1 MTNPQDK
8 QDSAA
13 FARLAQR
20 LYPDGA
26 LLRVWP
32 LAGGVSAQMTALA
45 IDAGD
50 GSVHKLIVR
59 QHGPADRAR
68 NPEIARDEFRLLAA
82 LHAAGLP
89 VPAPVD
95 LDTTGE
101 FFTTPAIVIEYIE
114 GATDFAPADLGD
126 YLRQFAAQLAQIHR
140 VDLAAFDLA
149 FLPQLAE
156 NWANI
161 IGARP
166 ERLDESLEEG
176 RIRDALVA
184 AWPWPQHNPTGLL
197 HGDFWPG
204 NILWRD
210 GRLVGVVDWED
221 AALGDPLADLAIT
234 RLDVLWALGME
245 ATRRVT
251 DLYALRM
258 GIDLINLPYWDLC
271 AALRPAGRLGDWAA
285 DAAAEAR
292 MRERHRLF
300 VAQAFARLAAQHS

>member
-8 QDSAA
+8 QDNSA

-26 LLRVWP
+26 LLRIWP
-32 LAGGVSAQMTALA
+32 LAGGVSARMTALEIA
-45 IDAGD
+45 AGD
-50 GSVHKLIVR
+50 GGVRKLIAR
-59 QHGPADRAR
+59 QHGPDDRAR
-68 NPEIARDEFRLLAA
+68 NPQIARDEYRLLTA

-95 LDTTGE
+95 LDATGE
-101 FFTTPAIVIEYIE
+101 LLGAPGVVIEYIE
-114 GATDFAPADLGD
+114 GATDFAPADLDD
-126 YLRQFAAQLAQIHR
+126 YLQQFAAQLAQIHQ

-149 FLPQLAE
+149 FLPQQAE

-166 ERLDESLEEG
+166 ERLDESLAEG
-176 RIRDALVA
+176 SIRDALAA
-184 AWPWPQHNPTGLL
+184 AWPWPQRNPTGLL
-197 HGDFWPG
+197 HGDYWPG

-245 ATRRVT
+245 AMQRVT
-251 DLYALRM
+251 DLYALQT
-258 GIDLINLPYWDLC
+258 GIDLTNLPYWDLC

-285 DAAAEAR
+285 DATAEAR

-300 VAQAFARLAAQHS
+300 VAQAFARLKYQNS

>member
-50 GSVHKLIVR
+50 GSAHKLIVR
-59 QHGPADRAR
+59 QHGAADRAR
-68 NPEIARDEFRLLAA
+68 NPQIARDEFRLLAA

-95 LDTTGE
+95 LDATGE
-101 FFTTPAIVIEYIE
+101 LLGAPGVVIEYIE
-114 GATDFAPADLGD
+114 GAMDFAPADLDD
-126 YLRQFAAQLAQIHR
+126 YLHQFAAQLARIHR

-149 FLPQLAE
+149 FLPQQAA
-156 NWANI
+156 NWATI

-184 AWPWPQHNPTGLL
+184 VWPWPQHNPTGLL
-197 HGDFWPG
+197 HGDYWPG

-210 GRLVGVVDWED
+210 GRLV
-221 AALGDPLADLAIT
+221 
-234 RLDVLWALGME
+234 
-245 ATRRVT
+245 
-251 DLYALRM
+251 
-258 GIDLINLPYWDLC
+258 
-271 AALRPAGRLGDWAA
+271 
-285 DAAAEAR
+285 
-292 MRERHRLF
+292 
-300 VAQAFARLAAQHS
+300 

>member
-1 MTNPQDK
+1 MTDPQDT
-8 QDSAA
+8 SA
-13 FARLAQR
+13 FARLAR
-20 LYPDGA
+20 KMAPDSI
-26 LLRVWP
+26 LLRARP
-32 LAGGVSAQMTALA
+32 LHGGVSARVTAIELQHA
-45 IDAGD
+45 D
-50 GSVHKLIVR
+50 GQRRKLIVR
-59 QHGPADRAR
+59 QHGAADRAR
-68 NPEIARDEFRLLAA
+68 NPHIAHDEFRLLAA

-101 FFTTPAIVIEYIE
+101 FFTMPAIVIEYIE